1 MPHSPEERVTD
12 VVEPGRL
19 RLIMLRLGDRYYDVP
34 PASDR
39 IATSVLADLTDSDER
54 PFLLS

>member
-12 VVEPGRL
+12 AVEPGRL

-39 IATSVLADLTDSDER
+39 IATSVLADLTESDER

>member
-1 MPHSPEERVTD
+1 VPHSPEERVTD
-12 VVEPGRL
+12 AVEPGRL

-39 IATSVLADLTDSDER
+39 IATSVLADLTESDER

>member
-1 MPHSPEERVTD
+1 MPHSPEERAPD
-12 VVEPGRL
+12 AVEPGRL

-39 IATSVLADLTDSDER
+39 IASCVLADLTDSDE
-54 PFLLS
+54 PLSLFS